1 VQESEENEAMK
12 TPTFATV
19 ALLLLTVTAAGA
31 QQSADP
37 SGVWLRDDGNA
48 RVRIA
53 PCGND
58 ICATNLWIGD
68 TSKGEA
74 AGDVLVMSLKPKS
87 ADTLSGSA
95 YDKKR
100 DRTYSITVQVSD
112 GALLTRGCIL
122 GGVLCRNV
130 RWKSAQ

>member
-1 VQESEENEAMK
+1 MK
-12 TPTFATV
+12 TPVFATF
-19 ALLLLTVTAAGA
+19 ALLLLTVSAVGA

-100 DRTYSITVQVSD
+100 DRTYSITVQVSE

>member
-1 VQESEENEAMK
+1 MK

-19 ALLLLTVTAAGA
+19 ALLLLTAAAAGA

-130 RWKSAQ
+130 RWKSAP

>member
-1 VQESEENEAMK
+1 MK

-19 ALLLLTVTAAGA
+19 ALLLLTAAAAGA

>member
-1 VQESEENEAMK
+1 MRMTVQ
-12 TPTFATV
+12 TVFAV
-19 ALLLLTVTAAGA
+19 ALITATTSQA
-31 QQSADP
+31 QQSSDP

-53 PCGND
+53 PCGSK

-68 TSKGEA
+68 TSKGEE
-74 AGDVLVMSLKPKS
+74 AGDRLVMSLEPKS
-87 ADTLSGSA
+87 SGTLAGTA
-95 YDKKR
+95 YDAKR

-122 GGVLCRNV
+122 GGVLCKDV
-130 RWKSAQ
+130 HWQPVK

>member
-1 VQESEENEAMK
+1 MIK
-12 TPTFATV
+12 TVPTAF
-19 ALLLLTVTAAGA
+19 ALLMITIAAALA

-53 PCGND
+53 PCGSN

-68 TSKGEA
+68 TSKGEEP
-74 AGDVLVMSLKPKS
+74 GDRLVMSLKPKS
-87 ADTLSGSA
+87 SDTLAGTA
-95 YDKKR
+95 YDAKR

-112 GALLTRGCIL
+112 NALLTRGCIL
-122 GGVLCRNV
+122 GGVLCRDV
-130 RWKSAQ
+130 HWQPAK

>member
-1 VQESEENEAMK
+1 MRLAVLAAYAAVMS
-12 TPTFATV
+12 TAT
-19 ALLLLTVTAAGA
+19 ASYA

-53 PCGND
+53 PCGSN
-58 ICATNLWIGD
+58 ICATNLWIRD
-68 TSKGEA
+68 TSKGEE
-74 AGDVLVMSLKPKS
+74 AGDRLVMSLEPKS
-87 ADTLSGSA
+87 PDTLAGTA
-95 YDKKR
+95 YDAKR

-112 GALLTRGCIL
+112 RSLLTRGCIL

-130 RWKSAQ
+130 HWQLAR

>member
-1 VQESEENEAMK
+1 VQESEENDAMK

-19 ALLLLTVTAAGA
+19 ALLLLTAAAAGA